1 MVRTSSLLSLALL
14 ALSSAV
20 ADQTLTEAETY
31 PYEFP
36 VLSASGADK
45 FPMPKCGDFTLEEA
59 SIDDIQAAYA
69 AGTLTTVQLANC
81 YIKRIHQTNDYI
93 K

>member
-14 ALSSAV
+14 AVSAI
-20 ADQTLTEAETY
+20 ADQTLTDAETY
-31 PYEFP
+31 PVEFP

-45 FPMPKCGDFTLEEA
+45 FPMDKCGTFTLEEA